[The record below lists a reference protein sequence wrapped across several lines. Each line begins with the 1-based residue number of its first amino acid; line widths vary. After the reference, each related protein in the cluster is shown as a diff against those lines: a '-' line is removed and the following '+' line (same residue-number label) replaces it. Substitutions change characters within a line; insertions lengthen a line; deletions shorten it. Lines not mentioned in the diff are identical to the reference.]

1 MSSMAYRFL
10 LEVPTAL
17 ADQANV
23 AVAAAGDAQI
33 VVQRAKAHRQG
44 FADPAIDMTIA
55 AHSLTVTQTLIA
67 WYESLRSN
75 EHEIGIVLHSGER
88 LSLGDHNRASLIAAI
103 RKDQPWVERSAPK
116 IGDHDEDYR
125 MTDVINPVV
134 GQAAGASS
142 GGALAASP
150 DKAFTIAELN
160 HLAVRVYDLQK
171 AEAFYRGFL
180 SFDLLGRA
188 RIENDEPT
196 PLPNDFDWAIEGNAG
211 ADVSYLQNGP
221 LTLAV
226 HRVGLGGRIDRT
238 LLEHIALR
246 VDATSFMRIKGQALM
261 RGYEIIGQSET
272 DFAFRDPF
280 NIVWDLNLAG
290 NPVFASPYR

>member
-1 MSSMAYRFL
+1 MAYRFL
-10 LEVPTAL
+10 LEVPDSL

-67 WYESLRSN
+67 WYESLRSS

-103 RKDQPWVERSAPK
+103 RRDQPWVERSAPK
-116 IGDHDEDYR
+116 IGDHEEDYR
-125 MTDVINPVV
+125 MTDVVAP
-134 GQAAGASS
+134 
-142 GGALAASP
+142 AASQSIAAAT
-150 DKAFTIAELN
+150 DKAFNIAELN
-160 HLAVRVYDLQK
+160 HLAMRVYDLQK
-171 AEAFYRGFL
+171 AEAFYTSFL
-180 SFDLLGRA
+180 SFDVLGRA
-188 RIENDEPT
+188 RVENDET
-196 PLPNDFDWAIEGNAG
+196 VPLPAEFDWAVEGNAG

-221 LTLAV
+221 LTLAL
-226 HRVGLGGRIDRT
+226 HRVGLGGRIDRA

-246 VDATSFMRIKGQALM
+246 VDAASFTRIKGQALM
-261 RGYEIIGQSET
+261 RGFEVIGQSET

-290 NPVFASPYR
+290 NPAFASPYR

>member
-1 MSSMAYRFL
+1 MAYRFL
-10 LEVPTAL
+10 LEVPSSL

-67 WYESLRSN
+67 WHESLRSS

-103 RKDQPWVERSAPK
+103 RRDQPWVERSAPK
-116 IGDHDEDYR
+116 IGDHEEDYR
-125 MTDVINPVV
+125 MTDVVAP
-134 GQAAGASS
+134 
-142 GGALAASP
+142 AASQSIAAAP
-150 DKAFTIAELN
+150 DKAFNIAELN

-171 AEAFYRGFL
+171 AEAFYTSFL
-180 SFDLLGRA
+180 SFDVLGRA
-188 RIENDEPT
+188 RVENDET
-196 PLPNDFDWAIEGNAG
+196 IPLPAEFDWAVEGNAG

-221 LTLAV
+221 LTLAL
-226 HRVGLGGRIDRT
+226 HRVGLGGRIDRA

-246 VDATSFMRIKGQALM
+246 VDAASFTRIKGQALM
-261 RGYEIIGQSET
+261 RGFEIIGQSET

-280 NIVWDLNLAG
+280 NVVWDLNLAG
-290 NPVFASPYR
+290 NPAFASPYR